1 VSAASDKPAVAGA
14 HIRRHGEGLPLLA
27 AYGIDLLL
35 GDPRRLHPVA
45 GFGTIASIVERRFYA
60 PTRLRGALVAGGLVA
75 GSAGL
80 VELLARATSRRLCLL
95 AVTWTATGGRTLRR
109 EAEAVT
115 ELVQRDELDAARFR
129 LRSLCGRDAQGMPP
143 QEIIRGVVESLAEN
157 TSDAVVAPLLW
168 GALAGPAGVA
178 AHRAANT
185 LDAMFGHHT
194 ERYARFGW
202 AAAHIDDVMG
212 WPAARLTAALTA
224 VLAPLFGGSTAQT
237 LAIIRRDGRRHAS
250 PNAGL
255 PESAFAGALGLRFG
269 GRVIYQGEP
278 ETMPTVGDGEPPQIA
293 DVARTEHLSIAVGLA
308 AALACAA
315 AASVRGWL
323 LASRRV
329 SSRGWTRRGR

>member
-1 VSAASDKPAVAGA
+1 M
-14 HIRRHGEGLPLLA
+14 A
-27 AYGIDLLL
+27 AYGIDLLF
-35 GDPRRLHPVA
+35 GDPQRLHPVA
-45 GFGTIASIVERRFYA
+45 GFGTIASAAERRFYA
-60 PTRLRGALVAGGLVA
+60 PTRRRGALVAGGLVA
-75 GSAGL
+75 GSAAL
-80 VELLARATSRRLCLL
+80 AELLARQGSRRLCLL
-95 AVTWTATGGRTLRR
+95 AVTWIAIGGRTLRR

-129 LRSLCGRDAQGMPP
+129 LRSLCGRDARDLSPE
-143 QEIIRGVVESLAEN
+143 EIIRGVVESLAEN

-194 ERYARFGW
+194 DRYARFGW

-224 VLAPLFGGSTAQT
+224 ALAPLFGGSIGQT
-237 LAIIRRDGRRHAS
+237 LATARRDGRLHAS

-255 PESAFAGALGLRFG
+255 PEAAFAAALGLRLG
-269 GRVIYQGEP
+269 GPIVYNGER
-278 ETMPTVGDGEPPQIA
+278 ELMPTVGDGQQPQIG
-293 DVARTEHLSIAVGLA
+293 DVKRAERLSIAVGVA

-315 AASVRGWL
+315 AAGAR
-323 LASRRV
+323 
-329 SSRGWTRRGR
+329 TRRAGARQ